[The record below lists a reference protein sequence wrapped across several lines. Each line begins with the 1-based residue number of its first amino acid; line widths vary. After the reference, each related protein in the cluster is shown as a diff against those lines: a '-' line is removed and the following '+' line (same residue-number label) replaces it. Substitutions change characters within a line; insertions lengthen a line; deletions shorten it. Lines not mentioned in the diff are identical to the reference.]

1 MSTLD
6 QKLNEII
13 AEVKATASLELPV
26 HQEGNLAV
34 IRVAPE
40 KKETL
45 TPITQKAGDGGL
57 RVKWLNE
64 KGTLVGICVPMRK
77 AVDEPA

>member
-6 QKLNEII
+6 QKLNDII
-13 AEVKATASLELPV
+13 ADVRSTASLEMPV
-26 HQEGNLAV
+26 HQEGNLVV

-45 TPITQKAGDGGL
+45 TPITQKAGDSGL

-64 KGTLVGICVPMRK
+64 KGTLVGICVPLRK
-77 AVDEPA
+77 AADEPA